1 MISIIL
7 NESWEAALFE
17 AAFAGEALTLY
28 PAGTPA
34 SAVDP
39 ATTVLS
45 VFIHTPI
52 RAADMQRL
60 PNLRLIAIRATGY
73 DHVDVADA
81 AARGVT
87 VCNVPAYGE
96 RTVAEYAMALVLA
109 CSRLIIPSTLRLKQ
123 EWSKDLHDLRGV
135 DLYGK
140 TIGIVGT
147 GLIGRNFG
155 RMTTGFKMRI
165 IAHDLAPNLEWA
177 EEVGAQYVPLTDVY
191 AQADIISFHAPL
203 LPSTHHLFNM
213 QSLPLLKSGVIIVN
227 TSRGALVENA
237 ALLAGLDQGLIRAAG
252 LDVIE
257 HEAMIGSGADTPE
270 IALMHQLLDHPR
282 VIASAHNAFNS
293 AEALER
299 IITTTIDTI
308 RQVQAGMAPQ
318 YVVMAR

>member
-52 RAADMQRL
+52 SAADMERL
-60 PNLRLIAIRATGY
+60 PHLTLIAIRATGY
-73 DHVDVADA
+73 DHVDVATA
-81 AARGVT
+81 AARGIT

-96 RTVAEYAMALVLA
+96 RTVAEYAMALMLA
-109 CSRLIIPSTLRLKQ
+109 CTRLIVPSTLRLKQ

-135 DLYGK
+135 DLFGK
-140 TIGIVGT
+140 TVGIIGT
-147 GLIGRNFG
+147 GLIGRNVG
-155 RMTTGFKMRI
+155 RMTTGFKMQI
-165 IAHDLAPNLEWA
+165 LAHDLSPNHEWA
-177 EEVGAQYVPLTDVY
+177 EEVSAQYVALNDVY
-191 AQADIISFHAPL
+191 AQADLISFHAPL

-213 QSLPLLKSGVIIVN
+213 HSLTQIKSGVILIN

-237 ALLAGLDQGLIRAAG
+237 ALLTGLNQGLIRAAG

-257 HEAMIGSGADTPE
+257 HETLIGSGDHTPE
-270 IALMHQLLDHPR
+270 IALMRQLLDHPR

-293 AEALER
+293 TEALER
-299 IITTTIDTI
+299 IITTTIATI

-318 YVVMAR
+318 YVVRQ